1 MLKINYMQKNWNFE
15 NSYLELPDIFY
26 SKTKAESFPKL
37 EILLKNENLIDTLN
51 INHKNFDNLLL
62 NTINN
67 RQINS
72 FSQAYAG
79 HQFGHFT
86 ILGDGRATLL
96 GEHININKD
105 RFDIQLK
112 GSGKT
117 PYSRNGDGKGTL
129 KSMLREYIVSE
140 AMHNLNIKTTRSLA
154 ILNTGQKIRRETF
167 EDGGVLVRV
176 AKSHIRVGTFQ
187 LASLSKKQSDIKE
200 LLEYSINRLYPELL
214 NENDKYLKFFE
225 KITIEQ
231 MDLILNWQR
240 VGFVHGVMNTDN
252 MSLSGETIDYGPCAF
267 LDEYNPNKVFSS
279 IDKNGRYA
287 FNNQPK
293 IALWNLARLAETF
306 LHLVDST
313 EEIAIKKIE
322 HILKKYETEYNDKW
336 LEMMK
341 DKIGINDYHEKDYEL
356 IKELLDLMHIFKL
369 DYTKTFIKIENNKLK
384 KFDFMLDWISKLNKR
399 KELNKKIKKPKN
411 LNPMIIPR
419 NHIVEKVLNESANG
433 NVKNLFKF
441 ISLFKKPYESSNP
454 EEYMREPTNKEKVY
468 QTFCGT

>member
-1 MLKINYMQKNWNFE
+1 MQTHWNFQ
-15 NSYLELPDIFY
+15 NSYLTLPEIFY
-26 SKTKAESFPKL
+26 SKTRAEKFPNLKV
-37 EILLKNENLIDTLN
+37 LLRNKNLINQLN
-51 INHKNFDNLLL
+51 MENDNFDKVIIES
-62 NTINN
+62 INN
-67 RQINS
+67 REINS

-96 GEHININKD
+96 GEHINNKNE
-105 RFDIQLK
+105 RFDVQLK

-140 AMHNLNIKTTRSLA
+140 AMYNLNIKTTRSLA
-154 ILNTGQKIRRETF
+154 ILNTGEKIQRETF
-167 EDGGVLVRV
+167 EEGGILVRV

-187 LASLSKKQSDIKE
+187 LASLSKRQNDIKE
-200 LLEYSINRLYPELL
+200 LLEYTINRLHPEIL

-225 KITIEQ
+225 KITQDQIN
-231 MDLILNWQR
+231 LIIDWQR
-240 VGFVHGVMNTDN
+240 VGFIHGVMNTDN

-306 LHLVDST
+306 LHLIDT
-313 EEIAIKKIE
+313 NEKIAIKKIE
-322 HILKKYETEYNDKW
+322 NILKKYETIYHDLW
-336 LEMMK
+336 LKMMK
-341 DKIGINDYHEKDYEL
+341 DKIGVNQNHEKDKDL
-356 IKELLDLMHIFKL
+356 IRELLDLMQIYKL
-369 DYTKTFIKIENNKLK
+369 DYTNTFVKIKHNNLN
-384 KFDFMLDWISKLNKR
+384 KFDFMHEWISKLNQRR
-399 KELNKKIKKPKN
+399 KLNDKTKKINNANPK
-411 LNPMIIPR
+411 IIPR
-419 NHIVEKVLNESANG
+419 NHIIENILDDCSKENYNELNR
-433 NVKNLFKF
+433 F
-441 ISLFKKPYESSNP
+441 ISLLNDPYNSDIP
-454 EEYMREPTNKEKVY
+454 DEYMKEPTNEEKVY

>member
-1 MLKINYMQKNWNFE
+1 MLNNWNFE

-26 SKTKAESFPKL
+26 SKTKAENFPKL
-37 EILLKNENLIDTLN
+37 ELILKNKDLIDTLN
-51 INHKNFDNLLL
+51 INHENFDNLLL
-62 NTINN
+62 DTIYNK
-67 RQINS
+67 QLNS

-96 GEHININKD
+96 GEHINNNKE

-154 ILNTGQKIRRETF
+154 ILNTGQKIQRETY
-167 EDGGVLVRV
+167 EEGGILVRV

-187 LASLSKKQSDIKE
+187 FASLSKKQNDIKD
-200 LLEYSINRLYPELL
+200 LLDYTINRLYPEIVD
-214 NENDKYLKFFE
+214 EKDKYLNFFE
-225 KITIEQ
+225 KITNSQIN
-231 MDLILNWQR
+231 LIVNWQR
-240 VGFVHGVMNTDN
+240 VGFIHGVMNTDN

-306 LHLVDST
+306 LHLIDVN
-313 EEIAIKKIE
+313 EELAIKKIE
-322 HILKKYETEYNDKW
+322 NILMRYEVKYHDLW

-341 DKIGINDYHEKDYEL
+341 NKIGINQDHAKDKDL
-356 IKELLDLMHIFKL
+356 IKELLDLMQVFKL
-369 DYTKTFIKIENNKLK
+369 DYTNTFIEIENDMNYSLK
-384 KFDFMLDWISKLNKR
+384 QIKQNYKKSGSSTRKPRQEISKSAQKCLNKTP
-399 KELNKKIKKPKN
+399 L
-411 LNPMIIPR
+411 
-419 NHIVEKVLNESANG
+419 KVS
-433 NVKNLFKF
+433 
-441 ISLFKKPYESSNP
+441 I
-454 EEYMREPTNKEKVY
+454 
-468 QTFCGT
+468 TFD

>member
-1 MLKINYMQKNWNFE
+1 MLNNWNFE

-26 SKTKAESFPKL
+26 SKTKVENFPNL
-37 EILLKNENLIDTLN
+37 ELILKNKDLMDTLN
-51 INHKNFDNLLL
+51 INHENFDNLLL
-62 NTINN
+62 DTIYNK
-67 RQINS
+67 QLNS

-96 GEHININKD
+96 GEHINNNKE

-154 ILNTGQKIRRETF
+154 ILNTGQKIQRETY
-167 EDGGVLVRV
+167 EEGGILVRV

-187 LASLSKKQSDIKE
+187 FASLSKKQNDIKD
-200 LLEYSINRLYPELL
+200 LLDYSVNRLHPEILD
-214 NENDKYLKFFE
+214 EKDKYLNFFE
-225 KITIEQ
+225 KITDSQIN
-231 MDLILNWQR
+231 LIINWQR
-240 VGFVHGVMNTDN
+240 VGFIHGVMNTDN

-279 IDKNGRYA
+279 IDRNGRYA

-306 LHLVDST
+306 LHLIDSD
-313 EEIAIKKIE
+313 ENIAIKKIE
-322 HILKKYETEYNDKW
+322 NVLEKYKTKYKDLWLK
-336 LEMMK
+336 MMK
-341 DKIGINDYHEKDYEL
+341 SKIGINQDHEKDKNL
-356 IKELLDLMHIFKL
+356 IKELLDLMQIFKL
-369 DYTKTFIKIENNKLK
+369 DYTNTFIALENNELQKYN
-384 KFDFMLDWISKLNKR
+384 FMHEWISKLNLR
-399 KELNKKIKKPKN
+399 KKINKSLTENKYINPK
-411 LNPMIIPR
+411 IIPR
-419 NHIVEKVLNESANG
+419 NHIVENILNECKVG
-433 NVKNLFKF
+433 NYKKLNIFITLLKN
-441 ISLFKKPYESSNP
+441 PYNADIP
-454 EEYMREPTNKEKVY
+454 EEFIKEPSNEEKIY

>member
-1 MLKINYMQKNWNFE
+1 MQTQWNFQ
-15 NSYLELPDIFY
+15 NSYLTLPEIFY
-26 SKTKAESFPKL
+26 SKTRAEKFPNLKV
-37 EILLKNENLIDTLN
+37 LLRNINLINQLN
-51 INHKNFDNLLL
+51 MESDNFDKVIIES
-62 NTINN
+62 INN
-67 RQINS
+67 REINS

-96 GEHININKD
+96 GEHINNKNE
-105 RFDIQLK
+105 RFDVQLK

-154 ILNTGQKIRRETF
+154 ILNTGEKIQRETF
-167 EDGGVLVRV
+167 EEGGILVRV

-187 LASLSKKQSDIKE
+187 LASLSKRKNDIKE
-200 LLEYSINRLYPELL
+200 LLEYTINRLHPEIL

-225 KITIEQ
+225 KITQDQIN
-231 MDLILNWQR
+231 LIIDWQR
-240 VGFVHGVMNTDN
+240 VGFIHGVMNTDN

-306 LHLVDST
+306 LHLIDT
-313 EEIAIKKIE
+313 NEKIAIKKIE
-322 HILKKYETEYNDKW
+322 NILKKYETIYHDLW
-336 LEMMK
+336 LKMMK
-341 DKIGINDYHEKDYEL
+341 DKIGVNQNHEKDKDL
-356 IKELLDLMHIFKL
+356 IRELLDLMQIYKL
-369 DYTKTFIKIENNKLK
+369 DYTNTFVKIKHNNLN
-384 KFDFMLDWISKLNKR
+384 KFDFMHEWISKLNQRR
-399 KELNKKIKKPKN
+399 KLNDKTKKINNANPK
-411 LNPMIIPR
+411 IIPR
-419 NHIVEKVLNESANG
+419 NHIIENILDDCSKENYNELNR
-433 NVKNLFKF
+433 F
-441 ISLFKKPYESSNP
+441 ISLLNDPYNSDIP
-454 EEYMREPTNKEKVY
+454 DEYMKEPTNEEKVY

>member
-1 MLKINYMQKNWNFE
+1 MLNNWNFE

-26 SKTKAESFPKL
+26 SKTKAENFPKL
-37 EILLKNENLIDTLN
+37 ELILKNKDLINTLN
-51 INHKNFDNLLL
+51 INHENFDNLLL
-62 NTINN
+62 DTIYNK
-67 RQINS
+67 QLNS

-96 GEHININKD
+96 GEHINNNKE

-214 NENDKYLKFFE
+214 NEDDKYLKFFE

-231 MDLILNWQR
+231 MNLILDWQR

-252 MSLSGETIDYGPCAF
+252 MSLSGETIDFGPCAF

-287 FNNQPK
+287 FSNQPK

-306 LHLVDST
+306 LHLVDSK

-322 HILKKYETEYNDKW
+322 YILKKSETAFQDKW

-341 DKIGINDYHEKDYEL
+341 NKIGINGNHEKDNEL

-369 DYTKTFIKIENNKLK
+369 DYTNTFVLIRNNTLK
-384 KFDFMLDWISKLNKR
+384 KFDFMLDWVSKLNQR
-399 KELNKKIKKPKN
+399 KKLNKKIEAKN
-411 LNPMIIPR
+411 SNPMIIPR
-419 NHIVEKVLNESANG
+419 NHIVEKVLNESTNG
-433 NVKNLFKF
+433 NFNNLNEF
-441 ISLFKKPYESSNP
+441 ISLLKNPYKSSIP
-454 EEYMREPTNKEKVY
+454 KEYIAEPTNEEKVY

>member
-1 MLKINYMQKNWNFE
+1 MLNNWNFE

-26 SKTKAESFPKL
+26 SKTKAENFPKL
-37 EILLKNENLIDTLN
+37 ELILKNKDLMDTLN
-51 INHKNFDNLLL
+51 INHENFDNLLL
-62 NTINN
+62 DTIYNK
-67 RQINS
+67 QLNS

-96 GEHININKD
+96 GEHINNNKE

-154 ILNTGQKIRRETF
+154 ILNTGQKIRRETI

-214 NENDKYLKFFE
+214 NEDDKYLKFFE

-231 MDLILNWQR
+231 MNLILDWQR

-252 MSLSGETIDYGPCAF
+252 MSLSGETIDFGPCAF

-287 FNNQPK
+287 FSNQPK

-306 LHLVDST
+306 LHLVDSK

-322 HILKKYETEYNDKW
+322 YILKKSETTFQDKW

-341 DKIGINDYHEKDYEL
+341 NKIGINGNHEKDNEL

-369 DYTKTFIKIENNKLK
+369 DYTNTFVLIRNNTLK
-384 KFDFMLDWISKLNKR
+384 KFDFMKDWVSKLNQR
-399 KELNKKIKKPKN
+399 KKLNKNIEAKN
-411 LNPMIIPR
+411 SNPMIIPR
-419 NHIVEKVLNESANG
+419 NHIVEKVLNESTNG
-433 NVKNLFKF
+433 NFKNLNKF
-441 ISLFKKPYESSNP
+441 ISLLKKPYESSIP
-454 EEYMREPTNKEKVY
+454 EEYIAEPTNEEKVY

>member
-1 MLKINYMQKNWNFE
+1 MQANWNFE
-15 NSYLELPDIFY
+15 NSYLSLPDIFY
-26 SKTKAESFPKL
+26 SKTKAENFPKL
-37 EILLKNENLIDTLN
+37 EILFKNKYLMDTLN
-51 INHKNFDNLLL
+51 INYKNFDNLLL
-62 NTINN
+62 DTINN
-67 RQINS
+67 KQINS

-96 GEHININKD
+96 GEHINDNKE

-140 AMHNLNIKTTRSLA
+140 AMYNLNIKTTRSLA
-154 ILNTGQKIRRETF
+154 ILNTGQKIQRETY
-167 EDGGVLVRV
+167 EEGGILVRV

-187 LASLSKKQSDIKE
+187 LASLSKKQNDIKD
-200 LLEYSINRLYPELL
+200 LLDYSINRLYPEIL
-214 NENDKYLKFFE
+214 NEKNIYLKFFE
-225 KITIEQ
+225 KITDSQIN
-231 MDLILNWQR
+231 LIVNWQR
-240 VGFVHGVMNTDN
+240 VGFIHGVMNTDN

-306 LHLVDST
+306 LHLIDSN
-313 EEIAIKKIE
+313 ENIAIKKVE
-322 HILKKYETEYNDKW
+322 NILKKYESKYNDLW

-341 DKIGINDYHEKDYEL
+341 NKIGIYEDHEKDKEL
-356 IKELLDLMHIFKL
+356 IKELLDLMQIFKL
-369 DYTKTFIKIENNKLK
+369 DYTNTFIEIENDNLK
-384 KFDFMLDWISKLNKR
+384 KFDFMNQWIAKLNLR
-399 KELNKKIKKPKN
+399 KNINKKNKKTKYT
-411 LNPMIIPR
+411 NPYIIPR
-419 NHIVEKVLNESANG
+419 NHIIENILNECKG
-433 NVKNLFKF
+433 GKYKNFHKF
-441 ISLFKKPYESSNP
+441 ISYLNNPYNPDIP
-454 EEYMREPTNKEKVY
+454 EEFIKEPTSEEKVY
-468 QTFCGT
+468 ETFCGT

>member
-1 MLKINYMQKNWNFE
+1 MQTQWNFQ
-15 NSYLELPDIFY
+15 NSYLTLPEIFY
-26 SKTKAESFPKL
+26 SKTRAEKFPNLKV
-37 EILLKNENLIDTLN
+37 LLRNKNLINKLN
-51 INHKNFDNLLL
+51 MESDNFD
-62 NTINN
+62 TVIIESINN
-67 RQINS
+67 REINS

-96 GEHININKD
+96 GEHINNNKE

-140 AMHNLNIKTTRSLA
+140 AMYNLNIKTTRSLA
-154 ILNTGQKIRRETF
+154 ILNTGEKIQRETF
-167 EDGGVLVRV
+167 EEGGILVRV

-187 LASLSKKQSDIKE
+187 LASLSKRQNDIKE
-200 LLEYSINRLYPELL
+200 LLEYTINRLHPEIL

-225 KITIEQ
+225 KITQDQIN
-231 MDLILNWQR
+231 LIIDWQR
-240 VGFVHGVMNTDN
+240 VGFIHGVMNTDN

-306 LHLVDST
+306 LHLIDT
-313 EEIAIKKIE
+313 NEKIAIKKIE
-322 HILKKYETEYNDKW
+322 NILKKYETIYHDLW
-336 LEMMK
+336 LKMMK
-341 DKIGINDYHEKDYEL
+341 DKIGVNQNHEKDKDL
-356 IKELLDLMHIFKL
+356 IRELLDLMQIYKL
-369 DYTKTFIKIENNKLK
+369 DYTNTFVKIKHNNLN
-384 KFDFMLDWISKLNKR
+384 KFDFMHEWISKLNQRR
-399 KELNKKIKKPKN
+399 KLNDKTKKINNANPK
-411 LNPMIIPR
+411 IIPR
-419 NHIVEKVLNESANG
+419 NHIIENILDDCSKENYNELNR
-433 NVKNLFKF
+433 F
-441 ISLFKKPYESSNP
+441 ISLLNDPYNSDIP
-454 EEYMREPTNKEKVY
+454 DEYMKEPTNEEKVY